1 MELITLSAAD
11 PLNLHGILTPG
22 SKIAA
27 FTGNRVS
34 FRNGLPVA
42 ALEGGEVLK
51 LSEDVATD
59 SEIESALRVGRLRPS
74 LRPYYK

>member
-11 PLNLHGILTPG
+11 PLNLHGMLTPG
-22 SKIAA
+22 PRITA

-34 FRNGLPVA
+34 FRNGLPLA
-42 ALEGGEVLK
+42 ALESGEIRK
-51 LSEDVATD
+51 LSDNGVPD
-59 SEIESALRVGRLRPS
+59 SEIETALRVGKLRPA